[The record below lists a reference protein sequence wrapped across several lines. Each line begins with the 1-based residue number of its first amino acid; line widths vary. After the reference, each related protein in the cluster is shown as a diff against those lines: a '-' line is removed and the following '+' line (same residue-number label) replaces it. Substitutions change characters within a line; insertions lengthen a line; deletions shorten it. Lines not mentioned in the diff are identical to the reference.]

1 MEGERTERTAGTK
14 KANTGH
20 IYRPAT
26 KLWIS
31 DCLCV
36 PPYPT
41 VKNTYLF
48 QDFLVEYVDVFGV
61 VSGRKLFGTSA
72 AAYTIDDG
80 TGEITCLFDHGRQYA
95 KDDYQQ
101 IVELGSELTNVSGC
115 TDLEH
120 KLLNYMMKPAI
131 YTFENLV
138 QYREVG
144 DTVHVAGR
152 LCQYQDLRQVKAYH
166 LSLIT
171 DLNDEV
177 DRIHELMLLYE
188 NGYCRSN
195 GSLKQKQRT
204 RV

>member
-1 MEGERTERTAGTK
+1 MEGGRTESTTGTK
-14 KANTGH
+14 KTNTDH

-26 KLWIS
+26 KLWII
-31 DCLCV
+31 DCLRI

-48 QDFLVEYVDVFGV
+48 QDFVVEYVDVFGV
-61 VSGRKLFGTSA
+61 VSGRKLIGTSA
-72 AAYTIDDG
+72 AAYTVDDG
-80 TGEITCLFDHGRQYA
+80 TGEITCLFDHARRDA
-95 KDDYQQ
+95 EDDYQQ
-101 IVELGSELTNVSGC
+101 IVGLASELTNVSGC
-115 TDLEH
+115 TNLEH

-131 YTFENLV
+131 YTFENLA

-177 DRIHELMLLYE
+177 DRICELLFLYE
-188 NGYCRSN
+188 NGYYKSK
-195 GSLKQKQRT
+195 G
-204 RV
+204 